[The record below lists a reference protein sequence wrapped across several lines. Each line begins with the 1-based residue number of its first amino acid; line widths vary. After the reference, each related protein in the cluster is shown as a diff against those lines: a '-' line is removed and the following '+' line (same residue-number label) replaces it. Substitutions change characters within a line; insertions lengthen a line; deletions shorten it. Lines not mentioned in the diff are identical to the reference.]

1 MITYL
6 YTGYL
11 KVEADQ
17 VPILNNL
24 CHRLQCASLSQY
36 LKFQRQN
43 ELCSQNN
50 DGSVNFDYAR
60 DLELLE
66 GIQLK
71 AQLVFEK
78 KNLLI
83 GFSAKIILEL
93 MAPAFTKK
101 H

>member
-1 MITYL
+1 M

-78 KNLLI
+78 KNLPNKNI
-83 GFSAKIILEL
+83 AKIDENESFLKKDL
-93 MAPAFTKK
+93 MN
-101 H
+101 